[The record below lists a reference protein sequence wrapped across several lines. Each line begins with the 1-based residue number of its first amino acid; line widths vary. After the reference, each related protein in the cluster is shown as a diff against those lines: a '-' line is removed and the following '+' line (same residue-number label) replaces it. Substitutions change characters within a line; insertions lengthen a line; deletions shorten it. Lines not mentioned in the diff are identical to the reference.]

1 MDAGMGCQAGPDINA
16 SLESGFCIDC
26 LFPIRIATVQTGE
39 GPLPPGVTGSATCS
53 CSGMDYGVTLGSW
66 HPSRLIEVTTQ
77 PGCSGLLGNLGLE
90 GFQGTGGHG
99 EADSSDLAF
108 FHVHVITL
116 PADVLGDLFGQTPC
130 HRINSQLPS
139 YFSEMDP
146 TWNHSMLSA
155 LSTPELNALSLPPAV
170 MACSADAA
178 AALSGETLDELFW
191 CAGVWGRTYPTSG
204 MMKATSG
211 MDPKL
216 TSLAATRALALLHR
230 RGEALMT
237 VGDAALCGGIPE
249 PYLLKS
255 HYRMNWLFPGQES
268 TSHHAIGTPYEMWE
282 GPFRT
287 PAPVSSHHY
296 LLWQWEDCCIP
307 LI

>member
-155 LSTPELNALSLPPAV
+155 LSTPELNALSLPPAG

-178 AALSGETLDELFW
+178 AALGGETLDDLFW

-255 HYRMNWLFPGQES
+255 QYRMNWLFPGQES

>member
-1 MDAGMGCQAGPDINA
+1 
-16 SLESGFCIDC
+16 
-26 LFPIRIATVQTGE
+26 
-39 GPLPPGVTGSATCS
+39 
-53 CSGMDYGVTLGSW
+53 
-66 HPSRLIEVTTQ
+66 
-77 PGCSGLLGNLGLE
+77 
-90 GFQGTGGHG
+90 
-99 EADSSDLAF
+99 
-108 FHVHVITL
+108 
-116 PADVLGDLFGQTPC
+116 
-130 HRINSQLPS
+130 
-139 YFSEMDP
+139 
-146 TWNHSMLSA
+146 MLSA

-178 AALSGETLDELFW
+178 AALGGETLDDLFW

-255 HYRMNWLFPGQES
+255 QYRMNWLFPGQES

>member
-1 MDAGMGCQAGPDINA
+1 MDTGMGCQAGPDISA

-53 CSGMDYGVTLGSW
+53 CSGMEYGITLGSW
-66 HPSRLIEVTTQ
+66 HPSRLIEVTTKA
-77 PGCSGLLGNLGLE
+77 GCSGLLGDLGLE
-90 GFQGTGGHG
+90 GFQGTGGHSEG
-99 EADSSDLAF
+99 DSGDLAF

-130 HRINSQLPS
+130 HQINSQLPS

-146 TWNHSMLSA
+146 SWNHSMLSA
-155 LSTPELNALSLPPAV
+155 FSTPELAALSLPPAV

-191 CAGVWGRTYPTSG
+191 CAGVWGRTYPTTG

-211 MDPKL
+211 LDPKL
-216 TSLAATRALALLHR
+216 TSLAASRALALLHR
-230 RGEALMT
+230 RGQALLT

-255 HYRMNWLFPGQES
+255 QYRMSMLFPGEE
-268 TSHHAIGTPYEMWE
+268 TTAHHAIGKPFEAWE
-282 GPFRT
+282 IPPHSPV
-287 PAPVSSHHY
+287 PAPSHHY

-307 LI
+307 II